1 MPYDEEL
8 GDTWLLH
15 LDTKLKAQGDADDA
29 FGGGT
34 DSTHGGEQQHDDEEE
49 EEEDEEQDDEQDEDE
64 EWAGD

>member
-29 FGGGT
+29 VGGWT
-34 DSTHGGEQQHDDEEE
+34 DSTHGEAQQQDDDEE
-49 EEEDEEQDDEQDEDE
+49 DEEQDEDE
-64 EWAGD
+64 EWAGSD

>member
-29 FGGGT
+29 VGSGA
-34 DSTHGGEQQHDDEEE
+34 DSMHGEAQQQDDEEE
-49 EEEDEEQDDEQDEDE
+49 EQDDEEDDEQDEDE
-64 EWAGD
+64 EWAGSD